1 MTNTFLKSFP
11 DGLLLFWL
19 SVHKLFHKSAIIFLE
34 FIFWGF
40 FENEFLLVHSQK
52 TVLENF
58 SELVVPKKWFV
69 RKSLKKGM
77 QLSAHISNSGH
88 YLTIGNDLLL
98 VLNMLWHI
106 VLLVMLHSFI
116 SSFKKIVVL
125 IHAFSPLLISDEKRQ
140 LILRSWILK
149 KPKLLAYI
157 YFIYFKN
164 MPICQLNWMILLLTP
179 LHVHKLRSISGRLHS
194 LCSPHG

>member
-1 MTNTFLKSFP
+1 M
-11 DGLLLFWL
+11 
-19 SVHKLFHKSAIIFLE
+19 E

-69 RKSLKKGM
+69 IKSLKKGM

-88 YLTIGNDLLL
+88 YLTVGNDLLL

-106 VLLVMLHSFI
+106 VLLVMLHSFLN
-116 SSFKKIVVL
+116 SFKKIVVL
-125 IHAFSPLLISDEKRQ
+125 IHAFPPLLFSDEKRQ
-140 LILRSWILK
+140 SILRSWILK
-149 KPKLLAYI
+149 ETQTISIYLFYLL
-157 YFIYFKN
+157 
-164 MPICQLNWMILLLTP
+164 
-179 LHVHKLRSISGRLHS
+179 
-194 LCSPHG
+194 

>member
-1 MTNTFLKSFP
+1 M
-11 DGLLLFWL
+11 
-19 SVHKLFHKSAIIFLE
+19 E

-40 FENEFLLVHSQK
+40 FENEFLLAHSQK

-69 RKSLKKGM
+69 IKSLKKGM
-77 QLSAHISNSGH
+77 QLSVHISNSGH
-88 YLTIGNDLLL
+88 YLTVGNDLLL

-116 SSFKKIVVL
+116 NSFKKIVVL
-125 IHAFSPLLISDEKRQ
+125 IHAFPPLLFSDEKRH

-149 KPKLLAYI
+149 ETQTISIYLFYLL
-157 YFIYFKN
+157 
-164 MPICQLNWMILLLTP
+164 
-179 LHVHKLRSISGRLHS
+179 
-194 LCSPHG
+194 

>member
-1 MTNTFLKSFP
+1 M
-11 DGLLLFWL
+11 
-19 SVHKLFHKSAIIFLE
+19 E

-69 RKSLKKGM
+69 IKSLKKGM

-125 IHAFSPLLISDEKRQ
+125 IHAVSPLLFSDEKRQ

-149 KPKLLAYI
+149 ETQTISIYLFYLL
-157 YFIYFKN
+157 
-164 MPICQLNWMILLLTP
+164 
-179 LHVHKLRSISGRLHS
+179 
-194 LCSPHG
+194 